1 MERGQSPCVCSRR
14 TSNRKVTEGDDCR
27 LVYSSNLN
35 AIVRARWP
43 HLDSNHS
50 ETLSKPPF
58 SKKLKLHLLCWL
70 ISNPNLH
77 ELVHPDNAK
86 TKNHCD
92 TRENACKRAV
102 MHTAVAC
109 NFHSENRALFV
120 STAADG
126 SEHGPAAAAAE
137 AGACICVGWLVCHS
151 SRGAVNTSKKVSSDT
166 WGSAVIP
173 KVPAIDHD
181 VMNPPRYRNF
191 CWLYAPE
198 RRTTKHLQRVNVP
211 QRIWSERCNGRVAVP
226 ILCKNCLENISGI
239 VR

>member
-1 MERGQSPCVCSRR
+1 MATIFFSATAFVTNQQWARHFFIAQRHKISRLWTISRPRRTSQPAHMERGQSPCVCSRR

-58 SKKLKLHLLCWL
+58 SKKLKLHLHCWL

-77 ELVHPDNAK
+77 EHVHPDNAK

-102 MHTAVAC
+102 MHTASFIAP
-109 NFHSENRALFV
+109 FSPSPQWIIILFL
-120 STAADG
+120 D
-126 SEHGPAAAAAE
+126 
-137 AGACICVGWLVCHS
+137 
-151 SRGAVNTSKKVSSDT
+151 
-166 WGSAVIP
+166 
-173 KVPAIDHD
+173 
-181 VMNPPRYRNF
+181 
-191 CWLYAPE
+191 
-198 RRTTKHLQRVNVP
+198 
-211 QRIWSERCNGRVAVP
+211 
-226 ILCKNCLENISGI
+226 
-239 VR
+239 